1 MHLSP
6 NDIQDR
12 PVTDLSVGQQQRVA
26 VARALIGR
34 PPLIIA
40 DEPTSALDTDTRQAF
55 LKLLFNEVQAAGS
68 SLLFV
73 SHDMI
78 GIAWKSL
85 CNRWPTALLA
95 MLAIA
100 MSVALILTVEKVRR
114 DARNSFTQTISGTD
128 LIVGAR
134 SGAVQLLLYS
144 VFRVGN
150 ATNNISWESVEH
162 IQQRSAVDWTI
173 PISLGDS
180 HRGFRVLG
188 TNHDYFK
195 IYRYGQKQLLEFS
208 QGEPFDDVF
217 DAVIG
222 SQVAAELE
230 YKINDSIV
238 VAHGTGNA
246 GLVQHDNQ
254 PFRVSGILKPTGTPV
269 DRAVHVSL
277 QGIEAMHV
285 DWRNGAAVKGEGTP
299 AEAIRQMDLEQEP
312 LLAVLPGVAL
322 QQLWELVGVA
332 EKALLIVSICVVVA
346 GLVNLV
352 SVLLAGLNERRR
364 EMAVL
369 RSAGAR
375 PVHVFLLLCI
385 ESTVLTLAGIVTGL
399 LLHYV
404 LTSLGAIYIQEKFG
418 LAIGIS
424 WPGTTELKVLSTIAV
439 AGLFAGTLPAL
450 QAYRKSLSD
459 GLAQKL

>member
-1 MHLSP
+1 
-6 NDIQDR
+6 
-12 PVTDLSVGQQQRVA
+12 
-26 VARALIGR
+26 
-34 PPLIIA
+34 
-40 DEPTSALDTDTRQAF
+40 
-55 LKLLFNEVQAAGS
+55 
-68 SLLFV
+68 
-73 SHDMI
+73 MI

-299 AEAIRQMDLEQEP
+299 AEAIRQMDLEPRAITALLVGLKSRAAVFREQRAINTYRQEP

-439 AGLFAGTLPAL
+439 AGFFAGTLPAL